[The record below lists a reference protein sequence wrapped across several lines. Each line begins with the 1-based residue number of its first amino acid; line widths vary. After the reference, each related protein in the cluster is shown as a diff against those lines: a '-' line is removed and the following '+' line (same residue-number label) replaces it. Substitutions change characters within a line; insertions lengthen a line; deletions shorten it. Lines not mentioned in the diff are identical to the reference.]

1 MDKIL
6 LNNRNAI
13 EYLVNEFYKKVK
25 ADELLGPIFNNEEN
39 FSWDEHIP
47 VLINFWDSVL
57 LGTAS
62 YRGNTMQKHLD
73 LNKRT
78 PLTSAHFDQWKK
90 LFYETLDTFFEG
102 PEIGIAKKRVESMAG
117 LMQYKIQ
124 ESSKKGFIQ

>member
-1 MDKIL
+1 MERIL

-13 EYLVNEFYKKVK
+13 EYLVNEFYKKVR

-47 VLINFWDSVL
+47 VMINFWESVL

-73 LNKRT
+73 LNKRA

-90 LFYETLDTFFEG
+90 LFYETLDTYFEG
-102 PEIGIAKKRVESMAG
+102 AETNIAKKRVEAMAG

-124 ESSKKGFIQ
+124 ESGKKGFIQ